1 MTATTLIRT
10 RRRSELALGLLVVVV
25 TGGGY
30 ILVALSDGPELPAD
44 LWAFLASVLGLYVVA
59 HLAIRRLAP
68 GADATLLPLA
78 AVLNGIGFV
87 TISRLDRDLARIQ
100 AGWVAVGVVAFVVT
114 LLVVRNTRL
123 LEKYRYTFALLGV
136 GFLLLPL
143 LPGIGR
149 TINGARLWVSI
160 GPLNFQP
167 GEIAKVLLV
176 IFFAAYLADNREL
189 LAAGQRAHR
198 PHLRARRCGT
208 SDRSLLAWGFSIL
221 VMVYE
226 KDLGS
231 SLLFF
236 GVFAAMLYMATG
248 RGYYLFVGLIL
259 FLIGAALAYAAFGHV
274 QVRVDTWIN
283 PWRDPTHTGFQ
294 IIQSWYA
301 FGTGGF
307 AGTGLGL
314 GNPDKIP
321 NAATDFVYSA
331 IGEELGLLGTVGVL
345 IAFMLFVGSAY
356 RIAVDAVR
364 PFAKLFAAGHR
375 DDHRLPDRDH
385 PRRRHARDPAHRY
398 HVAVRVVRWF
408 FTRREL
414 RARSRCCCASR
425 TRPHAHALLRRK
437 LNPSARHVNAT
448 IRRVGIGMLVLFLGL
463 VAQPTYLQI
472 VRADDLKNDPNNVRV
487 FLRDYSRPRGLILS
501 ADRTILA
508 QSLPTTGDLKQIR
521 VYPPETASCS
531 RTSSGTRPSTSA
543 TPASRPSTTTRSS
556 AATSTSRST
565 TSATSSVARTHT
577 ATSCSRWSRRPRRPR
592 PTRSRAGAARWSSST
607 WRRAASSP
615 RTRTRRS
622 IRTSSRATTP
632 RPRARTSRRST
643 PIRRSPRS
651 PARGA
656 RSSRPAP
663 RSRS

>member
-10 RRRSELALGLLVVVV
+10 RRRSELARGLLVVVV

-149 TINGARLWVSI
+149 TINGARLWVSL

-189 LAAGQRAHR
+189 LAAGSVRIGRIFVPALR
-198 PHLRARRCGT
+198 HLGPLA
-208 SDRSLLAWGFSIL
+208 LAWGFSIL

-364 PFAKLFAAGHR
+364 PFAKLFAAGIATIIGFQTVIILGGVMR
-375 DDHRLPDRDH
+375 VIPLTGITLPFVS
-385 PRRRHARDPAHRY
+385 Y
-398 HVAVRVVRWF
+398 GGSSLVANFVALALLLRVSDE
-408 FTRREL
+408 TT
-414 RARSRCCCASR
+414 RAR
-425 TRPHAHALLRRK
+425 
-437 LNPSARHVNAT
+437 AT
-448 IRRVGIGMLVLFLGL
+448 
-463 VAQPTYLQI
+463 APQ
-472 VRADDLKNDPNNVRV
+472 
-487 FLRDYSRPRGLILS
+487 
-501 ADRTILA
+501 A
-508 QSLPTTGDLKQIR
+508 QSVG
-521 VYPPETASCS
+521 
-531 RTSSGTRPSTSA
+531 A
-543 TPASRPSTTTRSS
+543 TL
-556 AATSTSRST
+556 
-565 TSATSSVARTHT
+565 
-577 ATSCSRWSRRPRRPR
+577 
-592 PTRSRAGAARWSSST
+592 
-607 WRRAASSP
+607 
-615 RTRTRRS
+615 
-622 IRTSSRATTP
+622 
-632 RPRARTSRRST
+632 
-643 PIRRSPRS
+643 
-651 PARGA
+651 
-656 RSSRPAP
+656 
-663 RSRS
+663 

>member
-10 RRRSELALGLLVVVV
+10 RRRSELALGMLVVVV
-25 TGGGY
+25 SGGGY

-189 LAAGQRAHR
+189 LAAGSVRIGRIFVPALR
-198 PHLRARRCGT
+198 HLGPLA
-208 SDRSLLAWGFSIL
+208 LAWGFSIL

-331 IGEELGLLGTVGVL
+331 IGEEHGLLGTVGVL

-364 PFAKLFAAGHR
+364 PFAKLFAAGIATIIGFQTVIILGGVMR
-375 DDHRLPDRDH
+375 VIPLTGITLPFVS
-385 PRRRHARDPAHRY
+385 Y
-398 HVAVRVVRWF
+398 GGSSLVANFVALALLLRVSDE
-408 FTRREL
+408 TT
-414 RARSRCCCASR
+414 RAR
-425 TRPHAHALLRRK
+425 
-437 LNPSARHVNAT
+437 AT
-448 IRRVGIGMLVLFLGL
+448 
-463 VAQPTYLQI
+463 APQ
-472 VRADDLKNDPNNVRV
+472 
-487 FLRDYSRPRGLILS
+487 
-501 ADRTILA
+501 A
-508 QSLPTTGDLKQIR
+508 QSVG
-521 VYPPETASCS
+521 
-531 RTSSGTRPSTSA
+531 A
-543 TPASRPSTTTRSS
+543 TL
-556 AATSTSRST
+556 
-565 TSATSSVARTHT
+565 
-577 ATSCSRWSRRPRRPR
+577 
-592 PTRSRAGAARWSSST
+592 
-607 WRRAASSP
+607 
-615 RTRTRRS
+615 
-622 IRTSSRATTP
+622 
-632 RPRARTSRRST
+632 
-643 PIRRSPRS
+643 
-651 PARGA
+651 
-656 RSSRPAP
+656 
-663 RSRS
+663 